1 MMKKLILVFCLLQS
15 VLFSL
20 RAQDMYQNIAY
31 ADNNVR
37 FTVISDGTLRLEYAP
52 DGKFV
57 DNKSFVAVNRLYPD
71 VDYKLKS
78 KGAWIEIT
86 TSKMRMRYK
95 KDSGRFAGDN
105 LVIEAVKGAFP
116 FTWKPGMQ
124 QKGNLKGTY
133 RTLDGMDGET
143 QTQTWVADT
152 KKGEQL

>member
-57 DNKSFVAVNRLYPD
+57 DN
-71 VDYKLKS
+71 
-78 KGAWIEIT
+78 
-86 TSKMRMRYK
+86 
-95 KDSGRFAGDN
+95 N
-105 LVIEAVKGAFP
+105 L
-116 FTWKPGMQ
+116 
-124 QKGNLKGTY
+124 LL
-133 RTLDGMDGET
+133 R
-143 QTQTWVADT
+143 
-152 KKGEQL
+152 

>member
-1 MMKKLILVFCLLQS
+1 MMKKLILAFCMLQGILL
-15 VLFSL
+15 SL
-20 RAQDMYQNIAY
+20 GAQDMHQNIAY

-95 KDSGRFAGDN
+95 KDSGQFTGDN
-105 LVIEAVKGAFP
+105 LVIEAVKGHLP
-116 FTWKPGMQ
+116 FTWKPGAA
-124 QKGNLKGTY
+124 KRKSERHLPHSGRNG
-133 RTLDGMDGET
+133 
-143 QTQTWVADT
+143 W
-152 KKGEQL
+152 

>member
-1 MMKKLILVFCLLQS
+1 MH
-15 VLFSL
+15 
-20 RAQDMYQNIAY
+20 QNIAY

-78 KGAWIEIT
+78 KGAWIEIM

-95 KDSGRFAGDN
+95 KRQWSVYRRQSGD
-105 LVIEAVKGAFP
+105 
-116 FTWKPGMQ
+116 
-124 QKGNLKGTY
+124 
-133 RTLDGMDGET
+133 
-143 QTQTWVADT
+143 
-152 KKGEQL
+152 